1 MRNHPEVNSSQATPS
16 SARRPYRFFDPGAR
30 RVVSTAL
37 LAAAAGG
44 GVLALGGAFS
54 GAVEVT
60 GAALTMALAALA
72 AAALTSVRYRGFAFT
87 IAVFAFA
94 AAAGFFPGLFVSW
107 RGFELKT
114 LIVPLI
120 QVIMFGMGTRLAL
133 DDFARVARMPKPV
146 LIGIALQFT
155 VMPLMGWTW
164 AAAFGLTGAVAA
176 GLILVGSC
184 PGGVASNVITYIA
197 RGNLALSV
205 TMTAC
210 STLMS
215 PLMTPLA
222 MRLLAGQY
230 VPIEMGPM
238 MVSILKMIVGPV
250 LAGLLVSRYLP
261 LFTVWSRRWLPSVSM
276 LSICVIIAITIAL
289 SRDELLVVGAALFA
303 ASVCH
308 NTTGFSLGYLGA
320 RAIGLNATDSRTV
333 AIEVGMQ
340 NGGMATGLAFNVLRS
355 ELAAMASAVFGPWS
369 AVAGSALASHWRR
382 RAEKAETAAAASQP
396 AGG

>member
-1 MRNHPEVNSSQATPS
+1 MSPATPS
-16 SARRPYRFFDPGAR
+16 SGRRPSPSISLGVR
-30 RVVSTAL
+30 RGVTTTL

-44 GVLALGGAFS
+44 GLLALIGVLFGLMDLA
-54 GAVEVT
+54 GVT
-60 GAALTMALAALA
+60 LTTSLVALA
-72 AAALTSVRYRGFAFT
+72 AAARASVRFRGLTFT
-87 IAVFAFA
+87 VGVFAFA
-94 AAAGFFPGLFVSW
+94 AAAGFFPGLFISW
-107 RGFELKT
+107 RGFELRN

-120 QVIMFGMGTRLAL
+120 QLIMFGMGTTLAF
-133 DDFARVARMPKPV
+133 DDFSRVARMPKAV

-155 VMPLMGWTW
+155 IMPLLGWSW
-164 AAAFGLTGAVAA
+164 AAAFGLTSAVAA

-184 PGGVASNVITYIA
+184 PGGVASNVIAYIA

-210 STLMS
+210 STMMS

-222 MRLLAGQY
+222 MGLLAGQY
-230 VPIEMGPM
+230 IPIEAWPM

-250 LAGLLVSRYLP
+250 IAGLLVSRYLS
-261 LFTVWSRRWLPSVSM
+261 FFNAWSRRWLPSVSM
-276 LSICVIIAITIAL
+276 LSICIIIAITIAL

-308 NTTGFSLGYLGA
+308 NAAGFTLGYVGA
-320 RAIGLNATDSRTV
+320 RIFGLNAVDSRTV

-382 RAEKAETAAAASQP
+382 RAEKADETLVAAAERA
-396 AGG
+396 